1 MYKYDRSVPGVVIS
15 HREPGMGERLAGF
28 FKIRTGTST
37 FSGHPLFIPTVS
49 YNVMNREYR
58 CEMPNIYRSYTG
70 LDIGRTVIVN
80 YNSKNPADCFVKPMS
95 IF

>member
-37 FSGHPLFIPTVS
+37 FSGHRRLKRKCNKKSPHNFHIRFAKDSVKNCAGLLF
-49 YNVMNREYR
+49 
-58 CEMPNIYRSYTG
+58 
-70 LDIGRTVIVN
+70 
-80 YNSKNPADCFVKPMS
+80 
-95 IF
+95 